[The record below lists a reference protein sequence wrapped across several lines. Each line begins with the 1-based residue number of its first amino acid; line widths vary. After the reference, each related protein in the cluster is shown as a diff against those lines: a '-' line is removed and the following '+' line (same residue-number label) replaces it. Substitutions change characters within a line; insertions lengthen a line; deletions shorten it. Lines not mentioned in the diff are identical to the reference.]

1 MTELTKELLNW
12 LEYWM
17 LKVEQII
24 HSHDQLLKMKRQM
37 QYYKEL

>member
-12 LEYWM
+12 LEYCM

-24 HSHDQLLKMKRQM
+24 HSYDQLLKMKRQM